1 MRLAVYGAVLVITL
15 GSVLLGLDWLSAPM
29 SPMADTEAGLH
40 APPAVRP
47 PPAPVVV
54 TPVAPNAPIGA
65 PIVPPKLVAPA
76 VPSAPAA
83 TAAQAPACAADRRAG
98 AASARSA
105 MSRGRLHGRL
115 SIVPRV
121 GLHLYAERRAA
132 QALHEITR
140 RIVPIYRR
148 NLRGTGLAA
157 RALRLDTATFSADPT
172 MQFLVY
178 LTVLMVSIS
187 TVLLEVH
194 WLTSPPPQPKPAVA
208 AQAANVPAPPRKVEG
223 PTAALSPVYPKPTET
238 PSAAPSNEAPNR
250 SHSPATAITG
260 LAKSCARS
268 DRSCCKSRAAKAG
281 GRDDGRCRARKCG
294 GRVEGIRNSFCRARV
309 CHNVE

>member
-1 MRLAVYGAVLVITL
+1 
-15 GSVLLGLDWLSAPM
+15 
-29 SPMADTEAGLH
+29 
-40 APPAVRP
+40 
-47 PPAPVVV
+47 
-54 TPVAPNAPIGA
+54 
-65 PIVPPKLVAPA
+65 
-76 VPSAPAA
+76 
-83 TAAQAPACAADRRAG
+83 
-98 AASARSA
+98 

-115 SIVPRV
+115 SIVPCV
-121 GLHLYAERRAA
+121 GLHLYAELRAA
-132 QALHEITR
+132 KTLHEITC

-157 RALRLDTATFSADPT
+157 RALRLDTATSSADPT

-208 AQAANVPAPPRKVEG
+208 AQAANVSAPPRKVEG

-238 PSAAPSNEAPNR
+238 PSAAPSNEPQSQPQR
-250 SHSPATAITG
+250 TAITG

-268 DRSCCKSRAAKAG
+268 DRSCCKPRAAKAG
-281 GRDDGRCRARKCG
+281 GRDNGRRRARKCV

-309 CHNVE
+309 CHNVK